1 MSPPGICAATG
12 QMILN
17 RALLVICDGMGD
29 RTHREFG
36 DETPLGIARTP
47 TFDQL
52 ASTGSVGLM
61 DPVSPGIRPG
71 SDYATTALL
80 GYDPRVCYV
89 GRGGL
94 EAAGAGMELKPGDV
108 AFRCNFSTVDADSTV
123 VDRRAGRIERGTVEI
138 ARAVRA
144 IRPKGIKDLR
154 IDFQATVAHRGVL
167 VLKGRGLSRMVSD
180 VDPHATGVRF
190 LKCEPLDDSTAA
202 KRTAAAVNDFVLQS
216 AKILK
221 NHPVNAE
228 RIREGKPPANIILPR
243 GAGTLPPFKP
253 LHDLYGMKVACVAAV
268 ALVKGVCR
276 IAGAEVITPEGATG
290 GLDTNYGG
298 KARAALE
305 ALRDHDLVIL
315 HVKAPDV
322 ASHDG
327 DFRKKA
333 SVIEKIDDAVGKIL
347 PSLDM
352 TSTYVAV
359 TADHSTP
366 VNVKDHSG
374 DPVPLLIN
382 GPGVLRSNV
391 SKFSENA
398 VSRGNLGRLHGLDL
412 MPMIADYLDKAKKL
426 GF

>member
-1 MSPPGICAATG
+1 MTSYK
-12 QMILN
+12 
-17 RALLVICDGMGD
+17 ALLVICDGMGD
-29 RTHREFG
+29 RVQREFG
-36 DETPLGIARTP
+36 DETPLGIAKTP
-47 TFDQL
+47 TFDRL

-80 GYDPRVCYV
+80 GYDPRVYYV

-108 AFRCNFSTVDADSTV
+108 AFRCNFSTVDENLTV
-123 VDRRAGRIERGTVEI
+123 IDRRAGRIEHGTTQI
-138 ARAVRA
+138 AESVRS
-144 IRPKGIKDLR
+144 IRPKGIKGLR

-167 VLKGRGLSRMVSD
+167 VFRGRGLSRMVSD
-180 VDPHATGVRF
+180 VDPHETGVKI

-202 KRTAAAVNDFVLQS
+202 KRTAVAVNDFVLRS
-216 AKILK
+216 FRILK
-221 NHPVNAE
+221 NHPVNLE
-228 RIREGKPPANIILPR
+228 RIREGKRPANIVLPR
-243 GAGTLPPFKP
+243 GAGTLPPFKS

-276 IAGAEVITPEGATG
+276 IAGAEIITPEGATG
-290 GLDTNYGG
+290 GLDTNYEG
-298 KARAALE
+298 KARAALR
-305 ALRDHDLVIL
+305 ALENHDLVIL

-327 DFRKKA
+327 DFRMKA
-333 SVIEKIDDAVGKIL
+333 SVIEKIDAAVGKIA

-352 TSTYVAV
+352 ASTCVVV

-366 VNVKDHSG
+366 VSVKDHSG
-374 DPVPLLIN
+374 NPVPLLIN
-382 GPGVLRSNV
+382 GPGVPKSKV

-398 VSRGNLGRLHGLDL
+398 VSRGNLGRLHGLDV
-412 MPMIADYLDKAKKL
+412 MPMIADYIDKAKKF